1 MTLLPR
7 GVRRHQLPLSEDDLR
22 ALRTAVDASLNVP
35 AAKAAEQAAG
45 RDAAVELLRGEP
57 ILQAAL
63 RATRGG
69 VAKRRTIELA
79 PPAREKRRSGRPG
92 RSNWPRTA
100 EERLKLKLRCEE
112 RKALGLR
119 SRRAEQVEGVEGVA
133 DGDATRT
140 HHRRP
145 TDDAYRPT
153 VQEALALWKL
163 VAHVAE
169 RAGVAPTALSPPHAL
184 VTMIPEESAP
194 QRMRRERDERERV
207 GVSVAVHENAAA
219 MQFLADEGGDGSN
232 NSISTVPM
240 EAGEGLV
247 YDKRREHR
255 HASGDWRRSIVFDV
269 DAAALN

>member
-1 MTLLPR
+1 MVVLLR

-45 RDAAVELLRGEP
+45 RASAVELLRGEP
-57 ILQAAL
+57 TLQAAL
-63 RATRGG
+63 RATQGG

-79 PPAREKRRSGRPG
+79 PPARKKRRSGRSG

-100 EERLKLKLRCEE
+100 EARLKLKLRCEE
-112 RKALGLR
+112 RKALGLPP
-119 SRRAEQVEGVEGVA
+119 RRAAEEVGRTA
-133 DGDATRT
+133 DG
-140 HHRRP
+140 
-145 TDDAYRPT
+145 DDAYRPT
-153 VQEALALWKL
+153 VQETLALWKL

-194 QRMRRERDERERV
+194 QRMRRERDERDRV

-219 MQFLADEGGDGSN
+219 MQFLAGEGGGDGSN

-247 YDKRREHR
+247 YDKRRDHR

-269 DAAALN
+269 NIRRVGRELD

>member
-1 MTLLPR
+1 MALLPR
-7 GVRRHQLPLSEDDLR
+7 GVRRHRLPLSEDDLR

-35 AAKAAEQAAG
+35 AAKAAERAAG
-45 RDAAVELLRGEP
+45 RASAVELLRGEP
-57 ILQAAL
+57 TLQAAL

-79 PPAREKRRSGRPG
+79 VAPPARKKRRSGRSG

-100 EERLKLKLRCEE
+100 EARLKLKLRCEE
-112 RKALGLR
+112 RKALGLPP
-119 SRRAEQVEGVEGVA
+119 RRAAEEVGRTA
-133 DGDATRT
+133 DGD
-140 HHRRP
+140 
-145 TDDAYRPT
+145 DAYHPT
-153 VQEALALWKL
+153 EQETLALWKL

-219 MQFLADEGGDGSN
+219 MQFLAGEGGGDGSN

-247 YDKRREHR
+247 YDKRRAHR

-269 DAAALN
+269 DRRVGGESSTES

>member
-1 MTLLPR
+1 MALLPR

-45 RDAAVELLRGEP
+45 RDAAVELLHGES

-79 PPAREKRRSGRPG
+79 PPARKKRRSG

-100 EERLKLKLRCEE
+100 EARLNLKLRCEE
-112 RKALGLR
+112 RKALGLP
-119 SRRAEQVEGVEGVA
+119 SRRAEEVSRTT
-133 DGDATRT
+133 DG
-140 HHRRP
+140 
-145 TDDAYRPT
+145 DDAYRPT
-153 VQEALALWKL
+153 VQETLALWKL

-169 RAGVAPTALSPPHAL
+169 RAGVSPTALSPPHAL

-194 QRMRRERDERERV
+194 QRMRRERGRV
-207 GVSVAVHENAAA
+207 GVSVAVHQNAAA
-219 MQFLADEGGDGSN
+219 MQFLAGEGGGDGSK

-240 EAGEGLV
+240 EACEGLV

-255 HASGDWRRSIVFDV
+255 HASGDWRRSIVFDLLS
-269 DAAALN
+269 AARLD

>member
-1 MTLLPR
+1 MVVLLR

-45 RDAAVELLRGEP
+45 RASAVELLRGEP
-57 ILQAAL
+57 TLQAAL
-63 RATRGG
+63 RATQGG

-79 PPAREKRRSGRPG
+79 PPARKKRRSG

-112 RKALGLR
+112 RKALGLPP
-119 SRRAEQVEGVEGVA
+119 RRAAEEVGRTA
-133 DGDATRT
+133 DG
-140 HHRRP
+140 
-145 TDDAYRPT
+145 DDAYRPT
-153 VQEALALWKL
+153 VQETLALWKL

-169 RAGVAPTALSPPHAL
+169 RAGVAPTALSPPRAL

-194 QRMRRERDERERV
+194 QRMRRERGCM

-247 YDKRREHR
+247 YDKRRDHR

-269 DAAALN
+269 NIRRVGRELD